1 MLSDRLRQVEEHLEL
16 SQIHQFETEYWQIL
30 AAQPAETALAVK
42 SAVEFR
48 FLLTVLKTGE
58 LTIKNPEI
66 MKILIVFPL
75 NKEMAFRIE

>member
-16 SQIHQFETEYWQIL
+16 SQIRQFETEYWQIL
-30 AAQPAETALAVK
+30 ADQPAETAIAVK

-58 LTIKNPEI
+58 LTHKKSRNYEDFNCVSSQQGNG
-66 MKILIVFPL
+66 L
-75 NKEMAFRIE
+75 

>member
-1 MLSDRLRQVEEHLEL
+1 
-16 SQIHQFETEYWQIL
+16 L
-30 AAQPAETALAVK
+30 ADQPAETAIAVK

-58 LTIKNPEI
+58 LTHKNSRNYED
-66 MKILIVFPL
+66 LIVFPL